1 LIALA
6 TSKAIR
12 QTKPKGITKIGII
25 PQPTGTQV
33 LLTRGASKM
42 TRIARNETTTL
53 TKKAKARYFSKVTEA
68 EGLALLEERGLDL
81 GLLAILLEY
90 WLGWRKIDLGSERG
104 RYANRTRKV
113 L

>member
-1 LIALA
+1 
-6 TSKAIR
+6 
-12 QTKPKGITKIGII
+12 
-25 PQPTGTQV
+25 V
-33 LLTRGASKM
+33 
-42 TRIARNETTTL
+42 
-53 TKKAKARYFSKVTEA
+53 EA

-104 RYANRTRKV
+104 RYANRTREV